1 MIAAVP
7 AAVQAGQE
15 AAAAVP
21 PAEQSVPPAEQSVP
35 PAAESEQMSIEQLN
49 TELNDSIQKLK
60 NNLQSKLKDLTFENN
75 SIQNICAKI
84 SELNL
89 LGDFDR
95 SFYSSLN
102 NYFKKN
108 GNPSNYL
115 MDGEV
120 LNQVIYSQII
130 NGKYGTDWPSES
142 QKKLIQES
150 LGLSV
155 GESISSAFG
164 FNKGGRKIIKNKRK
178 YIRRKNIKK

>member
-1 MIAAVP
+1 MNASVEEKR
-7 AAVQAGQE
+7 E
-15 AAAAVP
+15 APKEGAPEGEGA
-21 PAEQSVPPAEQSVP
+21 
-35 PAAESEQMSIEQLN
+35 PAAENETMSIEQLN
-49 TELNDSIQKLK
+49 TELNNSIQKLK
-60 NNLQSKLKDLTFENN
+60 SDLQSKLNGLTFENN
-75 SIQNICAKI
+75 SIQSICAKI

-108 GNPSNYL
+108 GNSANL

-150 LGLSV
+150 LGLSI

-164 FNKGGRKIIKNKRK
+164 FGSKGGRKVIKNKRK

>member
-1 MIAAVP
+1 MSDTDSQEKQ
-7 AAVQAGQE
+7 AVQAVEEGAQAEGAQAAPIGNKKKPEEQE
-15 AAAAVP
+15 T
-21 PAEQSVPPAEQSVP
+21 
-35 PAAESEQMSIEQLN
+35 MSIEQLN

-60 NNLQSKLKDLTFENN
+60 KNLQSKLNGLTFEDN

-108 GNPSNYL
+108 GNPSNL
-115 MDGEV
+115 MDG
-120 LNQVIYSQII
+120 QFFFQIIYSQII

-150 LGLSV
+150 LGSSV

-164 FNKGGRKIIKNKRK
+164 FGSKGGKKIIKNKRK